1 MNVPFQMSG
10 VVFTGHP
17 SFGASS
23 FRRALDSGMRHSDVL
38 PLVLPLARRE
48 IIVSGDVFVKVPP
61 TRPVLSPIL
70 SASPPNSLE
79 GGIATKGVVMTLGLR

>member
-1 MNVPFQMSG
+1 
-10 VVFTGHP
+10 
-17 SFGASS
+17 
-23 FRRALDSGMRHSDVL
+23 MRHSDVL

-48 IIVSGDVFVKVPP
+48 IIVSGDIFVKVPP
-61 TRPVLSPIL
+61 TRHVLSPIL